1 LYAAPLELD
10 ELEPLPG
17 WEQWP
22 LLGELGVVLGVVG
35 VVVPGVA
42 RVLPDVVVPGE
53 VVVPP
58 LEAHAVPTP
67 TIAATAIAATR

>member
-1 LYAAPLELD
+1 
-10 ELEPLPG
+10 
-17 WEQWP
+17 
-22 LLGELGVVLGVVG
+22 
-35 VVVPGVA
+35 
-42 RVLPDVVVPGE
+42 VPGE